1 MALEAQSD
9 PAFAPLRELMKN
21 GLRGDVHEGNIIV
34 SRVDYY
40 QASPNGA
47 LAGALL
53 TAAGALLQANWYHEV
68 FGLPSANVDQAALE
82 EVLMKA
88 RLAQGDR
95 PPRDDRG

>member
-1 MALEAQSD
+1 MW
-9 PAFAPLRELMKN
+9 LRELMKN
-21 GLRGDVHEGNIIV
+21 GFRGDVHEGNIIV